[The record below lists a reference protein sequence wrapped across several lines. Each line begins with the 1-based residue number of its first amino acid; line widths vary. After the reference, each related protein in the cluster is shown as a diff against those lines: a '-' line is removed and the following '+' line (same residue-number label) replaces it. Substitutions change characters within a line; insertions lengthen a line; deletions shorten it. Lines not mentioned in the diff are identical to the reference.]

1 MSITRTMS
9 KHDTLNQTGKP
20 LTAQQASI
28 LEADPRV
35 GSYWTEDGDF
45 RVILIKL
52 ADGYNYESRRYIVNH
67 TTMEMKASL
76 KYIEVGEPD
85 EEMDA

>member
-1 MSITRTMS
+1 MS
-9 KHDTLNQTGKP
+9 KHDTINESGRP
-20 LTAQQASI
+20 LTSQQASV

-35 GSYWTEDGDF
+35 ESYWTEDGDF
-45 RVILIKL
+45 RLILIKL
-52 ADGYNYESRRYIVNH
+52 ADGYNYEGRRFIVSH